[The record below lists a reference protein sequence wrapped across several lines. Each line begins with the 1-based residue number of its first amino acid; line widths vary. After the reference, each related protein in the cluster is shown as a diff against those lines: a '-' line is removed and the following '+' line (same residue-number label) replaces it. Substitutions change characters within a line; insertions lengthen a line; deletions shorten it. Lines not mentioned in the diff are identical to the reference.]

1 MECKTSLTWSAR
13 LVARTGVEPV
23 WVGVLVAVGLA
34 AVPWAIE
41 GAEGHVALVFSGE
54 LPTINLRAPTVAMAL
69 IGLAPAAQLYLTRWT
84 ARHVEEIAA
93 LIPGARHMAPPAHPN
108 VWPGF
113 LGALALALLF
123 LVPMA
128 DWDGYRTG
136 NAFTLHGLYSWPMV
150 LVLGWC
156 IGRFLDSLLRNSLQV
171 SRLAAQL
178 PAVDLLDPQP
188 LRPFVQ
194 QGLRGALL
202 MVLLLTLTAVLAVSP
217 GRAMVGSLLVMLASI
232 LVAIIALLLPARGV
246 HDRLRAEK
254 RRQLSQLR
262 TQIDAVRR
270 TMIDGV
276 AAPDDAARLPGLLAL
291 ETRIE
296 TAREWPFDTNALS
309 RFALYLLLGLG
320 SWVGAA
326 AVEYLLDWSLAGP

>member
-1 MECKTSLTWSAR
+1 
-13 LVARTGVEPV
+13 
-23 WVGVLVAVGLA
+23 
-34 AVPWAIE
+34 
-41 GAEGHVALVFSGE
+41 
-54 LPTINLRAPTVAMAL
+54 
-69 IGLAPAAQLYLTRWT
+69 
-84 ARHVEEIAA
+84 
-93 LIPGARHMAPPAHPN
+93 
-108 VWPGF
+108 
-113 LGALALALLF
+113 
-123 LVPMA
+123 
-128 DWDGYRTG
+128 
-136 NAFTLHGLYSWPMV
+136 
-150 LVLGWC
+150 
-156 IGRFLDSLLRNSLQV
+156 
-171 SRLAAQL
+171 
-178 PAVDLLDPQP
+178 
-188 LRPFVQ
+188 
-194 QGLRGALL
+194 

-270 TMIDGV
+270 TMLDGV